1 MSKGK
6 FLTKR
11 KWRNGQRQKGAT
23 KSCGNGGHKAPPWS
37 DLKYPRNSK
46 FMKLFDSLHLA
57 MKMSMRI
64 QEIEYIRWGLSDIQN
79 KYEKSSIIFP
89 LAHLPD
95 GNLGLLR

>member
-11 KWRNGQRQKGAT
+11 KWRNGQRQKGSA
-23 KSCGNGGHKAPPWS
+23 KPYGNGGHSASPYS

-46 FMKLFDSLHLA
+46 FMKLFDSLHLS

-64 QEIEYIRWGLSDIQN
+64 QKIDWIRLD
-79 KYEKSSIIFP
+79 
-89 LAHLPD
+89 
-95 GNLGLLR
+95 

>member
-23 KSCGNGGHKAPPWS
+23 KPYGSGGHSASPCS
-37 DLKYPRNSK
+37 YLKCPRNSK

-64 QEIEYIRWGLSDIQN
+64 QKIGWIRV
-79 KYEKSSIIFP
+79 
-89 LAHLPD
+89 
-95 GNLGLLR
+95 

>member
-6 FLTKR
+6 FLTKG

-23 KSCGNGGHKAPPWS
+23 KSYGNGGHKALRYS

-46 FMKLFDSLHLA
+46 FMRLFDSLHLA

-64 QEIEYIRWGLSDIQN
+64 QKIDWNRW
-79 KYEKSSIIFP
+79 
-89 LAHLPD
+89 
-95 GNLGLLR
+95 

>member
-23 KSCGNGGHKAPPWS
+23 PYCSSGHKAPPCS

-46 FMKLFDSLHLA
+46 FMRLFDSLHLA

-64 QEIEYIRWGLSDIQN
+64 QKIDWYR
-79 KYEKSSIIFP
+79 
-89 LAHLPD
+89 
-95 GNLGLLR
+95 

>member
-11 KWRNGQRQKGAT
+11 KWRNGQRQKGVT
-23 KSCGNGGHKAPPWS
+23 KPYVNGGHSAPPYS
-37 DLKYPRNSK
+37 DSKYPRNSK

-64 QEIEYIRWGLSDIQN
+64 QKIDWIR
-79 KYEKSSIIFP
+79 
-89 LAHLPD
+89 
-95 GNLGLLR
+95 R